1 MSVKKHY
8 QKRNQELNKDLM
20 KRWGY
25 ALPEEP
31 IDEGLFDRLKSNARS
46 DYESVES
53 KFNKLRDITT
63 GTTKEKAAAT
73 SGGPSSKENAK
84 AIADSLGIQSQAIA
98 RYYDEILLS
107 LNAAGIGK
115 ETAVYRKLET
125 RLEDSLDAM
134 DITDTEIS
142 QAMKSTDAEV
152 SPHAWSGQ

>member
-53 KFNKLRDITT
+53 KFNKLRDIKNRCPWT
-63 GTTKEKAAAT
+63 
-73 SGGPSSKENAK
+73 NRV
-84 AIADSLGIQSQAIA
+84 L
-98 RYYDEILLS
+98 
-107 LNAAGIGK
+107 
-115 ETAVYRKLET
+115 
-125 RLEDSLDAM
+125 
-134 DITDTEIS
+134 
-142 QAMKSTDAEV
+142 
-152 SPHAWSGQ
+152 